1 VGFSVLGFVGRVRRA
16 ICVGKGRRED
26 KIEDRGRERARE
38 RESRGE
44 RERERRKRGY
54 RER

>member
-26 KIEDRGRERARE
+26 KIEDRGRERERE
-38 RESRGE
+38 RVEE
-44 RERERRKRGY
+44 RERERRKRGD